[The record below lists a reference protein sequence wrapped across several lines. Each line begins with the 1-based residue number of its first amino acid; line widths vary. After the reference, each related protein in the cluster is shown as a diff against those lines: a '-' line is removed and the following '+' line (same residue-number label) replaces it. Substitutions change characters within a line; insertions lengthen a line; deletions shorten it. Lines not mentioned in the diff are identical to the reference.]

1 MNITVEVPAEVEDR
15 VKEAFCT
22 ERQQEDETEEECIK
36 RIVTSYVN
44 QVVTDYERNKR
55 VEEAHAQAD
64 DAPIL

>member
-1 MNITVEVPAEVEDR
+1 MNISIDVPAEVEDR

-22 ERQQEDETEEECIK
+22 DRIQEDETEEECVN
-36 RIVTSYVN
+36 RIVTAYVN

-64 DAPIL
+64 GAPVL